1 MEERFYFAY
10 GSNMDLSQ
18 MDFRCPA
25 AKVAETVRLEG
36 FRLAFCGRDPAGGVA
51 TILKEE
57 GSYVDG
63 VLWKITRECEESL
76 DFYEGYPRFYGKET
90 IRVRNQEGME
100 TESMA
105 YVMNPPMRD
114 CPAVPAKI
122 YLDGIIKGCRQNGI
136 PEEPVEEAVKRSRR
150 EIRNQKRKK
159 DKDALIR

>member
-36 FRLAFCGRDPAGGVA
+36 YRLAFCGRDPAGGVA

-57 GSYVDG
+57 GSHVDG

-90 IRVRNQEGME
+90 IRVKDQKGME

-122 YLDGIIKGCRQNGI
+122 YLDGIIKGRRQNGI
-136 PEEPVEEAVKRSRR
+136 PEEPVREAVKRTRR
-150 EIRNQKRKK
+150 ERKDLK
-159 DKDALIR
+159 HKKGKAALMR